1 MADRGTGGSARKTAK
16 KPSGV
21 PARRGKRGAGHW
33 AGRIGRYAG
42 IVVLA
47 LLLIGMLA
55 GYLFYANTKLPN
67 PNGDFSTQTTSLYYR
82 DGTTKLGDLSIQN
95 RTVVGYDQIAQPM
108 KDAVVAAEDR
118 TFWTNRGISP
128 RGMTRAVW
136 AILRGGDVQGG
147 STITQQYIK
156 LRYLTSERTMT
167 RKLNELAL
175 AVKMNNQM
183 SKPDILGGYLNTI
196 YFGRGAY
203 GAEKGA
209 ETYFGVQAKDLSV
222 PQAAVLAAMI
232 NNPSI
237 YDPELDAD
245 NRARLQD
252 RYNYVLDGMLE
263 MGTISQAEHDQDYGK
278 LPEIRPIQQPDTYGG
293 PKGFLMTM
301 AENELMANGFT
312 SAQING
318 GGLNIT
324 TTFDAAAQAAAEQVA
339 QKYTAQAA
347 QNAPT
352 PQDPANLHV
361 GLASVQVGS
370 GELLALYG
378 GPDYVASQF
387 NWGTIPRPAA
397 STFKAWTLLA
407 ALRQGFSLNT
417 VLNGSTFT
425 PPGDTMPVSNDSHVN
440 YGKVTL
446 AKATAYSMNTAYTDL
461 VGKMANG
468 PASVVKAANDAGVP
482 SGPGWDLNNRIALG
496 TAEVSPVS
504 NATGFATVAND
515 GSYVATHVIKEVRDS
530 SGKVLYSASVPANQ
544 TVENA
549 VARTAQ
555 NALEGVVTSGTG
567 TTAKKLNR
575 DVIAKTGTAGVG
587 NATVSAWFVGA
598 TKQVSTAVMFVAGDG
613 SADLNPYRGPGYAS
627 FSSGEYPAQAWLDYM
642 QVATQGQPVEK
653 FNTLKAVP
661 GVTTSEPVS
670 TPPPEPSKSAAP
682 PSTSSEM
689 PTDQPTQP
697 IQPPTSKEPK
707 PSPTPTPPALPPSTS
722 STSTSTSTTKGI
734 VPVPVGGGTP
744 GNGANG

>member
-1 MADRGTGGSARKTAK
+1 MADRGTGGSAKKTAK
-16 KPSGV
+16 KRSGA
-21 PARRGKRGAGHW
+21 PARRGKRGAGYW
-33 AGRIGRYAG
+33 AGRIGRYVG
-42 IVVLA
+42 IGILA
-47 LLLIGMLA
+47 LVLIGVLG
-55 GYLFYANTKLPN
+55 GYLFYANAKLPD
-67 PNGDFSTQTTSLYYR
+67 PNGDFTTQTTSLYYR
-82 DGTTKLGDLSIQN
+82 DGTTKLGALSVQN
-95 RTVVGYDQIAQPM
+95 RTIVGYDQIAQPM

-118 TFWTNRGISP
+118 SFWTNRGISP
-128 RGMTRAVW
+128 RGMARGVW

-175 AVKMNNQM
+175 AVKMNNQV
-183 SKPDILGGYLNTI
+183 SKQDILAGYLNTV

-203 GAEKGA
+203 GVEKGA

-222 PQAAVLAAMI
+222 PQAAVLAALV
-232 NNPSI
+232 NNPSM
-237 YDPELDAD
+237 YDPQLDAA
-245 NRARLQD
+245 NQPRLLD

-263 MGTISQAEHDQDYGK
+263 TTTISQAEHDQDYGK
-278 LPEIRPIQQPDTYGG
+278 LPEIRPIQQADTYGG

-301 AENELMANGFT
+301 AENELLANGFT

-318 GGLNIT
+318 GGLSVI
-324 TTFDAAAQAAAEQVA
+324 TTFDATAQAAAEQVA
-339 QKYTAQAA
+339 QGYTTQAA
-347 QNAPT
+347 QKAPT

-417 VLNGSTFT
+417 ILNGSTFT
-425 PPGDTMPVSNDSHVN
+425 PPGDSTSVSNDSHVN

-461 VGKMANG
+461 VGKMTNG

-482 SGPGWDLNNRIALG
+482 SGPGWDLNQRIALG

-504 NATGFATVAND
+504 NATGFATIAND
-515 GSYVATHVIKEVRDS
+515 GSYVPTHVVKEVRDA
-530 SGKVLYSASVPANQ
+530 SGKVLYRASVPANQ

-555 NALEGVVTSGTG
+555 TALEGVVTSGTG
-567 TTAKKLNR
+567 TTAQKLNR

-642 QVATQGQPVEK
+642 KVATQGQPVEK
-653 FNTLKAVP
+653 FNTLNAVP

-670 TPPPEPSKSAAP
+670 SPPPTPSEATTTTAPPTQPPEPPPPPQTTTEPPSSKTPPPPPHPSGSR
-682 PSTSSEM
+682 S
-689 PTDQPTQP
+689 
-697 IQPPTSKEPK
+697 
-707 PSPTPTPPALPPSTS
+707 PSPSVST
-722 STSTSTSTTKGI
+722 
-734 VPVPVGGGTP
+734 
-744 GNGANG
+744 AA